1 MVGKENG
8 AMSRVNSSGAD
19 CSQERR
25 NYAHENIFLLELRA
39 RRLFPCASPRDYNM
53 SMPRILAQKK

>member
-39 RRLFPCASPRDYNM
+39 RRLFPCAITTWSQPVHAKN
-53 SMPRILAQKK
+53 LAQKK